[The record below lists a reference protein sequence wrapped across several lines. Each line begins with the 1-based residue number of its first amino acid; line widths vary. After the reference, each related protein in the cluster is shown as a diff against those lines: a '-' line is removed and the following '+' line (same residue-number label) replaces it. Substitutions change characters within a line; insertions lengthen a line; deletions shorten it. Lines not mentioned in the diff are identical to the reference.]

1 MKKCK
6 LVTPDDKAIVGIQGK
21 DGEIIPCTHI
31 NWQTDGLGEQL
42 VIYQVSNVSKVPEKT
57 ILIDEDGVE
66 WAEID
71 IWHVSIK

>member
-6 LVTPDDKAIVGIQGK
+6 LVTPSDKAIIGIQGK
-21 DGEIIPCTHI
+21 DGEIIQCTHI
-31 NWQTDGLGEQL
+31 KWATDGLGGQTVVYL
-42 VIYQVSNVSKVPEKT
+42 VPDVSKIPENK
-57 ILIDEDGVE
+57 ILVDEDGVK